1 MGKIKLEAADQIYT
15 EKGRRGEDDFI
26 VLEFLPQPGI
36 TDLTRLQTSALI
48 QDINFQV
55 SAIFSSSSDG
65 AQREGAGGKHEAW
78 AKAEEGLCEPEW
90 QWMMAGGELRAN
102 EALT

>member
-65 AQREGAGGKHEAW
+65 AQREGAGGNMRPGQKLR
-78 AKAEEGLCEPEW
+78 KASASQNGS
-90 QWMMAGGELRAN
+90 G
-102 EALT
+102 